1 MPSTAGANSRARD
14 PEGVA
19 QGGELGRLAHIAGKV
34 QVAPCDYD
42 KAGLAAPLKVDRNAA
57 AAAAIIHRRHGVRD
71 REPLPRQQ
79 CLTNRTLR
87 PPQAGSPSAPTRS
100 RRRPRIRGWRVISPS
115 IRDRTALP
123 GTTGAPPPPPPTAEE
138 AASASARP
146 LSTRDRATYAA
157 TSRGATANSARKDSP
172 ARSGPPPAG
181 AAASG
186 IVRRSAAP
194 APRLVDAERH
204 LRRRRRLG
212 RDKVVECRRH
222 ASPVRLRPVGRS
234 RKGRKHARVRL

>member
-1 MPSTAGANSRARD
+1 LRLATTTRPAALRPSKSTAMRPPRPPLSTDDTVYVTERRSPASR
-14 PEGVA
+14 G
-19 QGGELGRLAHIAGKV
+19 
-34 QVAPCDYD
+34 
-42 KAGLAAPLKVDRNAA
+42 
-57 AAAAIIHRRHGVRD
+57 
-71 REPLPRQQ
+71 
-79 CLTNRTLR
+79 LTNRTLR

-123 GTTGAPPPPPPTAEE
+123 GTTGAPPPPPPPPPAAEE

-146 LSTRDRATYAA
+146 LSTRDRSTYAA
-157 TSRGATANSARKDSP
+157 TSRGSTANSARKDSP
-172 ARSGPPPAG
+172 ARSGPPLAG
-181 AAASG
+181 ASAAAAAPG
-186 IVRRSAAP
+186 IVPRSAAP

-222 ASPVRLRPVGRS
+222 AGPVRLRPVGRS